1 MPVQMWFIAQKGEV
15 TEQTTR
21 ELTHA
26 VREQGGLI
34 LMMTRT
40 GPLVALDDDVAP
52 VVERHPAVAFMGP
65 VSLNPR
71 GIAAD
76 RLQHIFAENL
86 SKQLDLAAFE
96 DLESASP

>member
-1 MPVQMWFIAQKGEV
+1 MPVQMWFIAQKGDV

-21 ELTHA
+21 ELTRA
-26 VREQGGLI
+26 VREQGGLV

-40 GPLVALDDDVAP
+40 GPLVALDDNVAAI
-52 VVERHPAVAFMGP
+52 VERHPLVGLMGP

-71 GIAAD
+71 GLAVD

-96 DLESASP
+96 DIEAASP

>member
-15 TEQTTR
+15 TDDTSR
-21 ELTHA
+21 ELTRA

-40 GPLVALDDDVAP
+40 GPLVALDDDAAP
-52 VVERHPAVAFMGP
+52 LVERHPLVGLMGP

-71 GIAAD
+71 GLAAE

-96 DLESASP
+96 EAEAAQQ